1 MAPYLYNRVMPSE
14 QWKRNRIAICI
25 AVALFYGGFTA
36 VMPFL
41 PIYVNQLGVRGEA
54 RVASWSGI
62 LITVGPLIAA
72 FCGPAWGRIGDRIGM
87 KIMVERCTFAQA
99 VHWALFAYARNPY
112 DLLVL
117 RVLIGL
123 FGGITSFST
132 PLLISSTPREHVSR
146 SIGMLQSAQMLSSA
160 VGPLLG
166 GVLADAIGIR
176 NTCIIAAILSL
187 ASTGIIRLLFAESQG
202 ERQTGRMP
210 ERLPFRRAIDF
221 PAFGAMAA
229 VMFFVNFVERS
240 FSPVIA
246 LVVLKLGTAPE
257 HVAKAAGLIVSLGLL
272 SEAVAASLMGSQL
285 RRRPARSL
293 LLLRLAGGMLVCLPM
308 GLAWT
313 TSQFLLL
320 RMALGLLAG
329 GCIVIVYSLASQVIP
344 AETRGAS
351 FSFLASAAL
360 LGSAA
365 GPIAAGELAWLSL
378 HAIFFFNT
386 LVFALLLLYSFKA
399 LQKVPGAQ

>member
-1 MAPYLYNRVMPSE
+1 MPRE

-25 AVALFYGGFTA
+25 AIALFYCGFTA

-41 PIYVNQLGVRGEA
+41 PIYVKQLGIQGEA
-54 RVASWSGI
+54 RIASWSGI

-72 FCGPAWGRIGDRIGM
+72 LCGPAWGRIGDRIGM
-87 KIMVERCTFAQA
+87 KVMVERCTFAQA
-99 VHWALFAYARNPY
+99 VHWVFFAYARNPY

-132 PLLISSTPREHVSR
+132 PLLISTTPKDQISR
-146 SIGMLQSAQMLSSA
+146 SIGMLQSTQMVSSA
-160 VGPLLG
+160 AGPLLG
-166 GVLADAIGIR
+166 GILADSIGIR
-176 NTCIIAAILSL
+176 NTCIIAAILSF
-187 ASTGIIRLLFAESQG
+187 ASTLIIRMLFAETRG
-202 ERQTGRMP
+202 ERHAG
-210 ERLPFRRAIDF
+210 ERKEQLPFRRAVAV

-240 FSPVIA
+240 FSPVVA
-246 LVVLKLGTAPE
+246 LYVLQLGTTSE
-257 HVAKAAGLIVSLGLL
+257 HAAKAAGSIISLGLL
-272 SEAVAASLMGSQL
+272 SEAVAASFMGTQL
-285 RRRPARSL
+285 KRRHPRPL
-293 LLLRLAGGMLVCLPM
+293 LLWRLVGGMLVCLPM

-313 TSQFLLL
+313 TSQFLVL
-320 RMALGLLAG
+320 RIALGLLAG

-378 HAIFFFNT
+378 RAIFFFNSV
-386 LVFALLLLYSFKA
+386 VFAA
-399 LQKVPGAQ
+399 LIVYCSESIKTDITKKGTAPIGGC

>member
-1 MAPYLYNRVMPSE
+1 MPRE

-25 AVALFYGGFTA
+25 SIALFYSGFTA

-41 PIYVNQLGVRGEA
+41 PIYVKQLGVHGEA
-54 RVASWSGI
+54 RIASWSGF
-62 LITVGPLIAA
+62 LITVGPLVAA
-72 FCGPAWGRIGDRIGM
+72 LCGPAWGRIGDRIGM

-99 VHWALFAYARNPY
+99 VHWAFFAYARNPY

-117 RVLIGL
+117 RLLIGL
-123 FGGITSFST
+123 FGGITSFAT
-132 PLLISSTPREHVSR
+132 PLLISTTPKDQISR
-146 SIGMLQSAQMLSSA
+146 SIGILQSTQMVSSA
-160 VGPLLG
+160 AGPFLG
-166 GVLADAIGIR
+166 GVLADSIGIR

-187 ASTGIIRLLFAESQG
+187 GSTLAVRILFAETRVGRPAG
-202 ERQTGRMP
+202 ERK
-210 ERLPFRRAIDF
+210 ERLPLRSAVAV
-221 PAFGAMAA
+221 PAFGAMVA
-229 VMFFVNFVERS
+229 VMCFVNFVERS
-240 FSPVIA
+240 FSPVVA
-246 LVVLKLGTAPE
+246 LYVLQLGTTPE
-257 HVAKAAGLIVSLGLL
+257 HAAKAAGLIVSLGLL
-272 SEAVAASLMGSQL
+272 SEAVAASFMGNQL
-285 RRRPARSL
+285 RRRPARPL

-313 TSQFLLL
+313 TPQFLVL
-320 RMALGLLAG
+320 RIALGLLAG

-378 HAIFFFNT
+378 RAIFFFNS
-386 LVFALLLLYSFKA
+386 VVFFALLVYCYKTMKIEVP
-399 LQKVPGAQ
+399 QKQGHG